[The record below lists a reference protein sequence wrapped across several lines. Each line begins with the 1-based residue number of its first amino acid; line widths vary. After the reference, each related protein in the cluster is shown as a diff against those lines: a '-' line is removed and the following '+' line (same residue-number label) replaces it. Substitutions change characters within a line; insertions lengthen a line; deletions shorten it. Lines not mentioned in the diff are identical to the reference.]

1 MQNEQ
6 SEDLLRRQETEKE
19 EIKRKNERIEK
30 QKIEYEKKLGQQM
43 LEDKKWRETIQL
55 QTGLNFE
62 IHEK

>member
-6 SEDLLRRQETEKE
+6 SEDLLRREETEKE

-62 IHEK
+62 IHDK

>member
-62 IHEK
+62 IHDK